1 MDVLNA
7 LIVIKQCLLTS
18 VIKKLLKKYTKIS
31 ERVSSLIVK
40 EFDRDP
46 VYGDSD
52 KIKSYGDKV
61 ITNFEGKK
69 VPEENASKKCLS
81 LIMLDSVIRVNK
93 KCYLKIDMK

>member
-7 LIVIKQCLLTS
+7 LIVIKQCLLRS
-18 VIKKLLKKYTKIS
+18 VIKKLLKKYIKIS

-46 VYGDSD
+46 VYGDTD
-52 KIKSYGDKV
+52 KIKSYGDNV

-69 VPEENASKKCLS
+69 VTRRKCIKK
-81 LIMLDSVIRVNK
+81 MFVTDNVRF
-93 KCYLKIDMK
+93 CY